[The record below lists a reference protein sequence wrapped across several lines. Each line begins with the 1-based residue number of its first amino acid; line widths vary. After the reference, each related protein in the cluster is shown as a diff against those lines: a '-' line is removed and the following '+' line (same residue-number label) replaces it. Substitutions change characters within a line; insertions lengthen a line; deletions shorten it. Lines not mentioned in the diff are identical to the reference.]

1 MKDKA
6 MEIGARVKET
16 VQHAQKQ
23 FQGFEEDVHKFV
35 SNVQERL
42 VATPMEQAKKV
53 DDLLRTVAVKD
64 FVEKIRAVEM
74 FKQGQ
79 AVRKELLER
88 FGLVAADE
96 VEALNKKVTT
106 LQKKVNTLS
115 RKKIPVTQ
123 AAFTA
128 LEERLAAIEKKGN
141 GAKKKA
147 SAKKK

>member
-6 MEIGARVKET
+6 IDFGARVKET

-23 FQGFEEDVHKFV
+23 IQGFEEDVQKFV
-35 SNVQERL
+35 SNVQEKL

-79 AVRKELLER
+79 AVRKDLLER

-96 VEALNKKVTT
+96 VEALNKKVAT
-106 LQKKVNTLS
+106 LQKKFNTLS
-115 RKKIPVTQ
+115 RKKTPVTQ
-123 AAFTA
+123 ATFNA
-128 LEERLAAIEKKGN
+128 LEKRLAKLEKKATPKKKAP
-141 GAKKKA
+141 AKKK
-147 SAKKK
+147 

>member
-6 MEIGARVKET
+6 MEIGARMKET

-23 FQGFEEDVHKFV
+23 IQGFEEDVQKFV

-42 VATPMEQAKKV
+42 VSTPIEHARKV

-88 FGLVAADE
+88 FGLVAADDVE
-96 VEALNKKVTT
+96 VLNKKVTT
-106 LQKKVNTLS
+106 LQKKFNTLS
-115 RKKIPVTQ
+115 RKKTPVTQ

-128 LEERLAAIEKKGN
+128 LEKRLAIIEKKAAP
-141 GAKKKA
+141 AKKKA
-147 SAKKK
+147 AKKK

>member
-6 MEIGARVKET
+6 MEIGARMKET

-23 FQGFEEDVHKFV
+23 IQGFEEDVQKFV
-35 SNVQERL
+35 SNIQERL
-42 VATPMEQAKKV
+42 VNTPIEQAKKV

-88 FGLVAADE
+88 FGLVAADDVE
-96 VEALNKKVTT
+96 VLNKKVST
-106 LQKKVNTLS
+106 LQKKFNTLS
-115 RKKIPVTQ
+115 RKKTPVTM

-128 LEERLAAIEKKGN
+128 LEKRLATIEKKAAP
-141 GAKKKA
+141 AKKKA
-147 SAKKK
+147 AKKK